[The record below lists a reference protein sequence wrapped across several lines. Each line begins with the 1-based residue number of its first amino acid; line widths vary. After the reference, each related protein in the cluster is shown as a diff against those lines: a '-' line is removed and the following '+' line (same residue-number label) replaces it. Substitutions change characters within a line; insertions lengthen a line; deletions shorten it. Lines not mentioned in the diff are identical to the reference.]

1 MRARLW
7 RKAIFS
13 RGSENHLGG
22 LGSAVAGD
30 YAESPAKPQVLPD
43 QLRLTYFVPVLLPV
57 LPELEPGV
65 VVELLP
71 EPEPMP
77 LDPGVVGLVVLPVEL
92 PVLPE
97 APLPALEPLRASRSH
112 FSFSAPVRARHLL
125 ASLPDAPDAAPAE
138 PELPDVELSL
148 LPEDEPLADGVLE
161 LDGVLALLPELA
173 PEDGEAEGVLAPPD
187 APAPV
192 LPEDAPLLPL
202 LEPEDCAKAT
212 PESARSAA
220 AVAAVRVFNIMER
233 SPSKGG

>member
-1 MRARLW
+1 MPPEAG
-7 RKAIFS
+7 A
-13 RGSENHLGG
+13 G
-22 LGSAVAGD
+22 AVG
-30 YAESPAKPQVLPD
+30 LPD
-43 QLRLTYFVPVLLPV
+43 PIPV
-57 LPELEPGV
+57 
-65 VVELLP
+65 
-71 EPEPMP
+71 
-77 LDPGVVGLVVLPVEL
+77 DPGVVGLVVVPVEL
-92 PVLPE
+92 EPLLLPE

-148 LPEDEPLADGVLE
+148 LPVDEPLADGVLE
-161 LDGVLALLPELA
+161 LDGVLALPPELA

>member
-1 MRARLW
+1 
-7 RKAIFS
+7 
-13 RGSENHLGG
+13 
-22 LGSAVAGD
+22 
-30 YAESPAKPQVLPD
+30 
-43 QLRLTYFVPVLLPV
+43 VPVLLPV

-92 PVLPE
+92 EPLVLPE

-112 FSFSAPVRARHLL
+112 LSFSAPVRATHLL

-138 PELPDVELSL
+138 PALPEVELSL

-161 LDGVLALLPELA
+161 LDGLLELA
-173 PEDGEAEGVLAPPD
+173 PEDGAAEGVLAPPD

>member
-1 MRARLW
+1 M
-7 RKAIFS
+7 
-13 RGSENHLGG
+13 
-22 LGSAVAGD
+22 
-30 YAESPAKPQVLPD
+30 
-43 QLRLTYFVPVLLPV
+43 PVLLPV
-57 LPELEPGV
+57 LPELEPGI

-71 EPEPMP
+71 EPVPMP
-77 LDPGVVGLVVLPVEL
+77 LDPGVVGLVVVPVELEL

-97 APLPALEPLRASRSH
+97 APLPALPLDELPLDELPLRASRSH
-112 FSFSAPVRARHLL
+112 LSFSAPVSARHLL

-161 LDGVLALLPELA
+161 LEGVLALLPELP
-173 PEDGEAEGVLAPPD
+173 PEEGEAEGVLAAPD

>member
-1 MRARLW
+1 L
-7 RKAIFS
+7 
-13 RGSENHLGG
+13 
-22 LGSAVAGD
+22 
-30 YAESPAKPQVLPD
+30 
-43 QLRLTYFVPVLLPV
+43 VPVLLPV
-57 LPELEPGV
+57 LPELEPG

-77 LDPGVVGLVVLPVEL
+77 LDPGVVGLVVVPVEL
-92 PVLPE
+92 EPLLLPE
-97 APLPALEPLRASRSH
+97 APLPALPLDELPLRASRSH
-112 FSFSAPVRARHLL
+112 LSFSAPVRARHLL

-138 PELPDVELSL
+138 PELPEVELSL

-161 LDGVLALLPELA
+161 LDGLLELLLPV
-173 PEDGEAEGVLAPPD
+173 DGEAEGVLAPPD

-192 LPEDAPLLPL
+192 LPEDAPVLPL

-220 AVAAVRVFNIMER
+220 AVAAVRVFNIMEK

>member
-1 MRARLW
+1 M
-7 RKAIFS
+7 
-13 RGSENHLGG
+13 
-22 LGSAVAGD
+22 
-30 YAESPAKPQVLPD
+30 
-43 QLRLTYFVPVLLPV
+43 PVLLPV

-65 VVELLP
+65 VVEPLP

-92 PVLPE
+92 EPLPE
-97 APLPALEPLRASRSH
+97 APLPALPLDELPLRASRSH
-112 FSFSAPVRARHLL
+112 LSFSAPVSARHLL

-138 PELPDVELSL
+138 PDALPDVELSL

-161 LDGVLALLPELA
+161 LDGALELPEDEL
-173 PEDGEAEGVLAPPD
+173 PVDGVAEGVLAPPE

-202 LEPEDCAKAT
+202 LEPEDCANAT

-220 AVAAVRVFNIMER
+220 AVAAVRVFNIMKR

>member
-1 MRARLW
+1 
-7 RKAIFS
+7 
-13 RGSENHLGG
+13 
-22 LGSAVAGD
+22 
-30 YAESPAKPQVLPD
+30 VLPD

>member
-1 MRARLW
+1 M
-7 RKAIFS
+7 
-13 RGSENHLGG
+13 
-22 LGSAVAGD
+22 
-30 YAESPAKPQVLPD
+30 
-43 QLRLTYFVPVLLPV
+43 PVLLPV

-65 VVELLP
+65 VLELLP

-92 PVLPE
+92 EPLLLPE
-97 APLPALEPLRASRSH
+97 APLPALPLRASRSH
-112 FSFSAPVRARHLL
+112 FSFSAPVSARHLL
-125 ASLPDAPDAAPAE
+125 ASLPDAPEAAPAE

-148 LPEDEPLADGVLE
+148 LPE
-161 LDGVLALLPELA
+161 LLPE
-173 PEDGEAEGVLAPPD
+173 EGEAEGVLAPPD

>member
-1 MRARLW
+1 L
-7 RKAIFS
+7 
-13 RGSENHLGG
+13 
-22 LGSAVAGD
+22 
-30 YAESPAKPQVLPD
+30 
-43 QLRLTYFVPVLLPV
+43 VPVLLPV

-92 PVLPE
+92 EPLLLPE
-97 APLPALEPLRASRSH
+97 APLPALPLDELPLRASRSH

-148 LPEDEPLADGVLE
+148 LPEDEPPADG
-161 LDGVLALLPELA
+161 D
-173 PEDGEAEGVLAPPD
+173 AEGVLAPPE

-202 LEPEDCAKAT
+202 LEPEDCAKAA

-220 AVAAVRVFNIMER
+220 AVAAVRVFNIMEDLLR
-233 SPSKGG
+233 RVDESCAVGHASAVPCGPAKFFRRCGMHAFGRDAIGASPPT

>member
-1 MRARLW
+1 
-7 RKAIFS
+7 
-13 RGSENHLGG
+13 
-22 LGSAVAGD
+22 
-30 YAESPAKPQVLPD
+30 
-43 QLRLTYFVPVLLPV
+43 VPVLLPV

-77 LDPGVVGLVVLPVEL
+77 LDPGVVGLVVVPVEL
-92 PVLPE
+92 EPLLLPE
-97 APLPALEPLRASRSH
+97 APLPALPLDELPLRASRSH
-112 FSFSAPVRARHLL
+112 LSFSAPVRARHLL

-161 LDGVLALLPELA
+161 LDGLLELA
-173 PEDGEAEGVLAPPD
+173 PEDGDAEGVLAPPD
-187 APAPV
+187 EPAPV

-202 LEPEDCAKAT
+202 LEPEDCANAT

-233 SPSKGG
+233 SPSKG

>member
-1 MRARLW
+1 MAP
-7 RKAIFS
+7 
-13 RGSENHLGG
+13 
-22 LGSAVAGD
+22 D
-30 YAESPAKPQVLPD
+30 VLP
-43 QLRLTYFVPVLLPV
+43 PV

-65 VVELLP
+65 VLLP

-77 LDPGVVGLVVLPVEL
+77 LDPGVVGLVVVPVEL
-92 PVLPE
+92 EPLLLPE
-97 APLPALEPLRASRSH
+97 APLPALPLDELPLRASRSH

-148 LPEDEPLADGVLE
+148 LPLDEPLADGVLE
-161 LDGVLALLPELA
+161 LDGVLALPAELL

-192 LPEDAPLLPL
+192 LPEEAPLLPL

>member
-1 MRARLW
+1 M
-7 RKAIFS
+7 
-13 RGSENHLGG
+13 
-22 LGSAVAGD
+22 
-30 YAESPAKPQVLPD
+30 LPD

-92 PVLPE
+92 EPLLLPE
-97 APLPALEPLRASRSH
+97 APLPALPLDELPLRASRSH

-148 LPEDEPLADGVLE
+148 LPE
-161 LDGVLALLPELA
+161 LL

-212 PESARSAA
+212 PDSARSAA

>member
-1 MRARLW
+1 MLFLALDEDVEPLVGAAVAVVRAAF
-7 RKAIFS
+7 AIA
-13 RGSENHLGG
+13 GSKNHLGG

-30 YAESPAKPQVLPD
+30 YAESPAEPQVLPD

-65 VVELLP
+65 VVEPLP

-92 PVLPE
+92 EPLLLPE
-97 APLPALEPLRASRSH
+97 APLPALPLDELPLRASRSH
-112 FSFSAPVRARHLL
+112 FSFSAPVRAMHLL

-148 LPEDEPLADGVLE
+148 LPEDEPLADGVDEDEPLA
-161 LDGVLALLPELA
+161 DGVDELP
-173 PEDGEAEGVLAPPD
+173 AE
-187 APAPV
+187 PAPL

-202 LEPEDCAKAT
+202 LEPED
-212 PESARSAA
+212 
-220 AVAAVRVFNIMER
+220 
-233 SPSKGG
+233 

>member
-1 MRARLW
+1 
-7 RKAIFS
+7 
-13 RGSENHLGG
+13 
-22 LGSAVAGD
+22 VAPD
-30 YAESPAKPQVLPD
+30 VLP
-43 QLRLTYFVPVLLPV
+43 PV

-65 VVELLP
+65 VLLP

-77 LDPGVVGLVVLPVEL
+77 LDPGVVGLVVVPVEL
-92 PVLPE
+92 EPLLLPE
-97 APLPALEPLRASRSH
+97 APLPALPLEELPLRASRSH
-112 FSFSAPVRARHLL
+112 FSLSAPVSARHLL
-125 ASLPDAPDAAPAE
+125 ASLPDAPEAAPAE

-148 LPEDEPLADGVLE
+148 LPEEEPLADGVLE
-161 LDGVLALLPELA
+161 LDGALELPEDEL
-173 PEDGEAEGVLAPPD
+173 PVDGVAEGVLAPPE

>member
-1 MRARLW
+1 M
-7 RKAIFS
+7 
-13 RGSENHLGG
+13 
-22 LGSAVAGD
+22 
-30 YAESPAKPQVLPD
+30 P
-43 QLRLTYFVPVLLPV
+43 PVL
-57 LPELEPGV
+57 GAGAV
-65 VVELLP
+65 VLLP

-77 LDPGVVGLVVLPVEL
+77 LDPGVVGLVVVPVELEL

-112 FSFSAPVRARHLL
+112 FSFSAPVRATHLL

-161 LDGVLALLPELA
+161 LA

-202 LEPEDCAKAT
+202 LEPEDCEKAT